1 MWLLSLVFVIW
12 YLLQQGANLGQM
24 YADFLYCM
32 CKYVQ
37 TPLDHWD
44 TIFSAEPP
52 LRCFENYRICL
63 SNLCRQQPYLQP
75 YFIWQQPFIAAIFI
89 YIFIVL
95 SYICHSTY
103 IFLIG
108 AGYTVLKK
116 KKQQEYFNL
125 LNAIHPSI
133 FHSSSSWRLEPIRT
147 NYALIQTSE

>member
-1 MWLLSLVFVIW
+1 MWLLSLVFVIQ

-75 YFIWQQPFIAAIFI
+75 YFIWQQPFIVIHLSQYI
-89 YIFIVL
+89 YFPDWGWL
-95 SYICHSTY
+95 YS
-103 IFLIG
+103 LE
-108 AGYTVLKK
+108 K